1 MWKTRIVYLCVLG
14 LSWTSVVQAKVR
26 FRSSE
31 LHGQTEQVLFA
42 DLDGD
47 GLQDAVF
54 ISDPNLAVY
63 FQQAKGGFT
72 KQANLHLAWEER
84 PTLLWPAR
92 MSGPGQSLLSMTAQG
107 VQEWRFANRGNPPDR
122 RQIIEQATILPD
134 QVEKSYILQKRMSVQ
149 TPNNTP
155 LLLIPVGK
163 DLQVWRYQQTWQAI
177 QTLKNAVSVQ
187 VMPAYQ
193 KLGYDRFVNLNM
205 NIGDVNGDGLEDLM
219 LCRSDWG
226 KQCFS
231 VFLQNA
237 QGRFTEEPALLHAC
251 PEQQHTWT
259 GWVDIN
265 QDGHVDLIQNTW
277 LNEPWFIPGTR
288 SGKVLVRIF
297 EANAQGQLP
306 KKPSSVFRKNDWI
319 AAVPIVDIDGDGCTD
334 LVLGYSLFDSRE
346 GIRKTALAK
355 QLDFNLRFHFY
366 RPGQGYAQTHDCQ
379 RDLLIHLDQHSFHM
393 TWSRRSSFQRF
404 INLSGDFDGDGDVDV
419 LVRDH
424 DKKVSAYPFISREK
438 GFSRRAC
445 VQFNYVE
452 SVDWFDVK
460 DLNGDGISDLISKA
474 QARDVVKVFLS
485 QN

>member
-1 MWKTRIVYLCVLG
+1 LLGALSVLG

-31 LHGQTEQVLFA
+31 LHAKAEQILFA

-47 GLQDAVF
+47 GLQDAAF
-54 ISDPNLAVY
+54 IDDPNMAVF

-72 KQANLHLAWEER
+72 KQAQLHLAWEKR
-84 PTLLWPAR
+84 PTVIWPAQV
-92 MSGPGQSLLSMTAQG
+92 SGPGQSLLLMTAQG
-107 VQEWRFANRGNPPDR
+107 VQEWRFTSRARQPQR
-122 RQIIEQATILPD
+122 RQIIEQATILPE
-134 QVEKSYILQKRMSVQ
+134 QVERSYVLQKRMSVQ
-149 TPNNTP
+149 SKGNTP

-163 DLQVWRYQQTWQAI
+163 DLQLWQYDQVWKAM
-177 QTLKNAVSVQ
+177 QTLKDTVDVQ

-193 KLGYDRFVNLNM
+193 TLGYDRFVDLNM
-205 NIGDVNGDGLEDLM
+205 NIGDLNGDGLEDLM
-219 LCRSDWG
+219 LCRSVWG
-226 KQCFS
+226 NQCFS
-231 VFLQNA
+231 SYLQDA
-237 QGRFTEEPALLHAC
+237 QGRLTEAPALRHEC
-251 PEQQHTWT
+251 PEQAHTWT
-259 GWVDIN
+259 AWVDIN
-265 QDGHVDLIQNTW
+265 RDGQMDLIRNTW

-297 EANAQGQLP
+297 KANAAGQLP
-306 KKPSSVFRKNDWI
+306 EKPSAVFRKNDWI
-319 AAVPIVDIDGDGCTD
+319 APVPIVDIDGDGFTD

-346 GIRKTALAK
+346 GMRKTALAK

-366 RPGQGYAQTHDCQ
+366 RPGQGYAQDHDCQ
-379 RDLLIHLDQHSFHM
+379 RDLVIHLDKHSLLM
-393 TWSRRSSFQRF
+393 TWSRRGSLQRF
-404 INLSGDFDGDGDVDV
+404 VNLSGDFDGDGDADI

-438 GFSRRAC
+438 GFARRAC

-474 QARDVVKVFLS
+474 QARDSVKVFLS
-485 QN
+485 QIQG